1 VPVWNFVRRSVY
13 QDSVTLMRLTHDME
27 AVAGVRRAAAMMGT
41 PPNRALLAQ
50 AGLLD
55 ADGETAGPVDLV
67 IAVVAD
73 SAAAAEAA
81 RAAAEAALA
90 ALRVAPTPG
99 VARPRT
105 LAGALRA
112 LPDATLALISVPG
125 AYAGAEARRALDAGL
140 HVMLFSDNVPLETEI
155 ELKRVARERDL
166 FVMGPDCGTAIVAGV
181 PLGFANAVP
190 RGRIGLVAASGTGLQ
205 EVSCRL
211 AAEGEGVSH
220 ALGVGGRDLS
230 DAVGG
235 TMTLAAL
242 AALADDAATEV
253 VVVVGKTP
261 GPGVAARVAEALA
274 TLGKPSVVNFV
285 GAELLAPTVVAG
297 DARPAW
303 GVGGLFEKG
312 VAVVAGDARPA
323 WGVGGLFEKGVAPHA
338 GSTRGSAGRVHAAAT
353 LEDAALAAVAL
364 ARGVAPRA
372 VEFSLPGVEI
382 DRLVAAQAGALATGQ
397 RFVRGV
403 YSGGTLAWEAVALLT
418 ARLPDV
424 TPGVGGEGAGHRVVD
439 LGADVFTVG
448 RPHPMIDGA
457 VRRERIE
464 REAADPATAVLL
476 LDVVLGYGA
485 HPDPAG
491 DLTPALEGARRA
503 AGAAGRGLAIV
514 ASVTGTERDPQVR
527 SVQAAALRRAGVVV
541 LDSNAQAARLAALI
555 AARAGGVRS

>member
-1 VPVWNFVRRSVY
+1 VPVWNFVRRNVY

-41 PPNRALLAQ
+41 PPNRALLGQ

-55 ADGETAGPVDLV
+55 ADGETAGPADLV

-73 SAAAAEAA
+73 SAAGAEAA

-90 ALRVAPTPG
+90 APRAASRPGAP
-99 VARPRT
+99 RPRT

-155 ELKRVARERDL
+155 ELKRMARERDL
-166 FVMGPDCGTAIVAGV
+166 FVMGPDCGTAILAGV
-181 PLGFANAVP
+181 PMGFANAVP

-211 AAEGEGVSH
+211 VAEGEGVSH

-242 AALADDAATEV
+242 ALLADDPATDV
-253 VVVVGKTP
+253 VVVIGKTP
-261 GPGVAARVAEALA
+261 GPGVAAALTDA
-274 TLGKPSVVNFV
+274 LQRLGKPAVSYF
-285 GAELLAPTVVAG
+285 ATVVAG

-312 VAVVAGDARPA
+312 VT
-323 WGVGGLFEKGVAPHA
+323 PHA
-338 GSTRGSAGRVHAAAT
+338 RSAGHLHAAAT
-353 LEDAALAAVAL
+353 LEDAAMAAVAL
-364 ARGVAPRA
+364 ARGEVPRA
-372 VEFSLPGVEI
+372 VEFSMPAAEI
-382 DRLVAAQAGALATGQ
+382 ERLVAAQAAALAPGQ

-403 YSGGTLAWEAVALLT
+403 YSGGTLAWEAVALLS
-418 ARLPDV
+418 ARLPDLA
-424 TPGVGGEGAGHRVVD
+424 PGVRGEGAGHRVVD
-439 LGADVFTVG
+439 LGDDIFTVG

-457 VRRERIE
+457 VRRERIA
-464 REAADPATAVLL
+464 REAADPSTAVLL

-485 HPDPAG
+485 HADPAG
-491 DLTPALEGARRA
+491 ALVPALQAARRLA
-503 AGAAGRGLAIV
+503 AGAGRGLATV

-527 SVQAAALRRAGVVV
+527 SIQAAALRRAGVLV

-555 AARAGGVRS
+555 AARAGVPRP

>member
-41 PPNRALLAQ
+41 PSNRALLGQ

-73 SAAAAEAA
+73 IAAAAEAA
-81 RAAAEAALA
+81 LAAAEAALA
-90 ALRVAPTPG
+90 ALRVAPAPRA
-99 VARPRT
+99 ARPRT

-181 PLGFANAVP
+181 RLGFANAVP

-235 TMTLAAL
+235 IMTLAAL

-253 VVVVGKTP
+253 VVLVGKTP
-261 GPGVAARVAEALA
+261 GPTVAARVAEVLA
-274 TLGKPSVVNFV
+274 TLGKPSV
-285 GAELLAPTVVAG
+285 
-297 DARPAW
+297 
-303 GVGGLFEKG
+303 

-323 WGVGGLFEKGVAPHA
+323 WGVGGLFEKGVAPH
-338 GSTRGSAGRVHAAAT
+338 GRSTGVHAAAT

-364 ARGVAPRA
+364 ARGEVPRA
-372 VEFSLPGVEI
+372 VEFSLPAMEI
-382 DRLVAAQAGALATGQ
+382 ERLVTAQAGALVTGQ

-403 YSGGTLAWEAVALLT
+403 YSGGTLAWEAVALLA
-418 ARLPDV
+418 ARLPEV
-424 TPGVGGEGAGHRVVD
+424 APGVGGEGAGHRVVD

-457 VRRERIE
+457 VRCEWIE

-491 DLTPALEGARRA
+491 DLAPALQGARRA
-503 AGAAGRGLAIV
+503 ASAAGRGLAIV